1 MYLGVPVYQS
11 FMPSAKNLKTDNIK
25 KLILYNLNLKAQS
38 DVPEDNEVQTE
49 AFSQCHGTDPPKQG

>member
-1 MYLGVPVYQS
+1 
-11 FMPSAKNLKTDNIK
+11 MPSAKNLNTDNIK

-38 DVPEDNEVQTE
+38 DAPEDNEVQTE